1 MVLSDAKAAE
11 VVLTREHVD
20 GKPFGWVAPAL
31 LEFPNAN
38 APTSTDVEMDSCYA
52 AVDFS
57 MDLST
62 CIG

>member
-1 MVLSDAKAAE
+1 MVPRDAEGAE

-20 GKPFGWVAPAL
+20 GKPFGWVAHAL
-31 LEFPNAN
+31 LESQNAN
-38 APTSTDVEMDSCYA
+38 AATSTDVEMDSCYA

>member
-1 MVLSDAKAAE
+1 MVAGDAKVAE
-11 VVLTREHVD
+11 IVCARIHVD
-20 GKPFGWVAPAL
+20 RKPLGWVAPAL

-57 MDLST
+57 MYLST

>member
-20 GKPFGWVAPAL
+20 GKPIGWVAPAL

-38 APTSTDVEMDSCYA
+38 AATSTDVEMDSCYA

-57 MDLST
+57 MYLST